1 MTIKLNSLFTKIILF
16 SGVLSL
22 ASCLKDDAVD
32 NHERGVTGTEGQEWV
47 SIPKAT
53 KTNTVNVFAIESVD
67 QVQHLDLFEVS
78 YDYVNPAK
86 GDIAVTLEVDNS
98 LVTAADPSV
107 TFLPTSVY
115 TIPSLSVNI
124 PAGKRL
130 SESFVLDIN
139 TFTLDPTQVYGIGL
153 KLASVNPSSTKIAST
168 LNSIVLLFTVKN
180 RWDGEYEVT
189 GTMVD
194 VASASLT
201 GLFPMTYWMI
211 TSGALSCD
219 GFDPVWWEDYF
230 IPIRSGTAVSG
241 YGSYS
246 PIFYFDANN
255 NIVDVK
261 NIYGQPAGN
270 GRYAQLDP
278 SGVNKFDPATKTIK
292 VKFFMFHP
300 SAVPLPDPRVYFD
313 WTMVYKKARP

>member
-1 MTIKLNSLFTKIILF
+1 K
-16 SGVLSL
+16 
-22 ASCLKDDAVD
+22 
-32 NHERGVTGTEGQEWV
+32 
-47 SIPKAT
+47 
-53 KTNTVNVFAIESVD
+53 
-67 QVQHLDLFEVS
+67 
-78 YDYVNPAK
+78 
-86 GDIAVTLEVDNS
+86 
-98 LVTAADPSV
+98 
-107 TFLPTSVY
+107 
-115 TIPSLSVNI
+115 I

-130 SESFVLDIN
+130 SESFMLNIN
-139 TFTLDPTQVYGIGL
+139 TVTLDPTEVYGIGL
-153 KLASVNPSSTKIAST
+153 KLSGVNPSSAKIAST

-211 TSGALSCD
+211 TSGALTCD

-230 IPIRSGTAVSG
+230 IPIKSGTAVSG

-246 PIFYFDANN
+246 PVFYFDNNN

-270 GRYAQLDP
+270 GRYAELDP
-278 SGVNKFDPATKTIK
+278 SGENKYDPATKTIK

-313 WTMVYKKARP
+313 WTMVYKKPRP